1 MVPGNKN
8 GLHSGVP
15 LHFPDPSNISTSLN
29 SRVGHIGHLFG
40 QEARQLA
47 RPGEDRPGRIALGR
61 HHYCTAAIGL
71 MRVVGGGKNDNYI
84 NHLDGYD
91 TILTCLDAVS
101 MVRAALEGDGRHF
114 PSTQASFRV

>member
-1 MVPGNKN
+1 VK
-8 GLHSGVP
+8 
-15 LHFPDPSNISTSLN
+15 HFFQPEFAPWQYWPFVWAGSPTGWQD
-29 SRVGHIGHLFG
+29 R
-40 QEARQLA
+40 
-47 RPGEDRPGRIALGR
+47 EDRPGRFALGR

-71 MRVVGGGKNDNYI
+71 MRLVGGGKNDNYI